1 MRNSKAF
8 TTGCGWIVLLACM
21 AVSAQPVKSSLPP
34 KAPAQVPRTAMT
46 RPAGD
51 LTAADLEAFLD
62 GLMPLQLE
70 RGDIA
75 GAVVAVVKDGKVL
88 FARGYGYADVAAK
101 KPVSPEDTLFRPGS
115 VSKLFTWT
123 AVMQLVEQGKLD
135 LDRDVNDYLDFK
147 IPSTFP
153 QPITL
158 RNIMT
163 HTSGF
168 AETAKDL
175 FVKDAKDMK
184 PLGAYLADHIPNR
197 IFPPGTTPAY
207 SNYATTLAGY
217 IVERVSGRPF
227 DEYVAANI
235 FQPLGMSHTT
245 FDQPL
250 PPSLKPLMSNGY
262 ALASGKAKPF
272 EIVQAWPAGSV
283 STSAMDMTHFMIAHL
298 QDGEFNGA
306 RILRPETAQLMHA
319 RQFASNPAMNGM
331 ALGFYEE
338 TRNGHRII
346 GHGGDTVY
354 FHTDLHLIP
363 DAGVGFFVSYNSAG
377 KGDISNRT
385 ALFEQFLDR
394 YFPYQAPAA
403 TAPASAAADAKAV
416 SGLYMVSRRLQGN
429 ILEASGMF
437 GEVRVSGT
445 PDGKIIADAFKDFSG
460 KPKKFSEI
468 APLVYREVDGQD
480 KLAFRR
486 DESGRLQLAI
496 DYPFMVFQRVGWLQS
511 KFFNY
516 FVLGTSLGIMVLALI
531 LWPLNGLVR
540 RHYGKKL
547 HLSSRD
553 RRLRISTRAVCAI
566 NVLFVLLL
574 ALVLTS
580 GEGAT
585 SLNGIDG
592 RLHVLQV
599 LAVIGAV
606 GSLVVVYNA
615 FRAWRWKPA
624 AMVSPVAAGSSDSA
638 APTSSSPSSS
648 TTSESQKRS
657 SRTFET
663 LIALACLGFTW
674 FVLYWNVLNFYLHY

>member
-1 MRNSKAF
+1 MLALKAYGKRF
-8 TTGCGWIVLLACM
+8 GLIALLAC
-21 AVSAQPVKSSLPP
+21 AAASAQQPTKSSLPSKP
-34 KAPAQVPRTAMT
+34 PVPLQQTTVGKTA
-46 RPAGD
+46 AE
-51 LTAADLEAFLD
+51 LTAPDLEAFLD
-62 GLMPLQLE
+62 GLMPLQLK

-75 GAVVAVVKDGKVL
+75 GAVVAVVKNGKVL
-88 FARGYGYADVAAK
+88 FARGYGYADVAGK
-101 KPVSPEDTLFRPGS
+101 RPVSSEDTLFRPGS
-115 VSKLFTWT
+115 ISKLFTWT

-147 IPSTFP
+147 IPNTFP
-153 QPITL
+153 QPIRL
-158 RNIMT
+158 RNILT

-175 FVKDAKDMK
+175 FVKDARDMK
-184 PLGAYLADHIPNR
+184 PLGTYLADHIPNR
-197 IFPPGTTPAY
+197 IFSPGTTPAY

-217 IVERVSGRPF
+217 IVERVSGKPF
-227 DEYVAANI
+227 DDYIAINI

-250 PPSLKPLMSNGY
+250 PPALEPLMSNGY
-262 ALASGKAKPF
+262 ALASKNAKPF
-272 EIVQAWPAGSV
+272 EVVQAWPAGSV
-283 STSAMDMTHFMIAHL
+283 STSAMDITRFMIAHL
-298 QDGEFNGA
+298 QNGEFNGA
-306 RILRPETAQLMHA
+306 RILRAETAQLMHA

-354 FHTDLHLIP
+354 FHSDLHLIL
-363 DAGVGFFVSYNSAG
+363 DADVGFFVSYNSAG

-394 YFPYQAPAA
+394 YFPYQTPPA
-403 TAPASAAADAKAV
+403 TSPSSAVEDAKVV
-416 SGLYMVSRRLQGN
+416 SGLYIVSRRLQGN

-445 PDGKIIADAFKDFSG
+445 PDGKIMADAFKDFSG

-486 DESGRLQLAI
+486 DENGGLQLAI

-511 KFFNY
+511 KALNY
-516 FVLGTSLGIMVLALI
+516 FVLGTSLGIMALALI
-531 LWPLNGLVR
+531 LWPVNGLLR

-547 HLSSRD
+547 ALNPRD
-553 RRLRISTRAVCAI
+553 RRLRISTRVVCVI

-574 ALVLTS
+574 TVVLSS
-580 GEGAT
+580 GEGAAA
-585 SLNGIDG
+585 LNGIDG
-592 RLHVLQV
+592 RLHALQV
-599 LAVIGAV
+599 LGLIGAI
-606 GSLVVVYNA
+606 GALIAVYNA
-615 FRAWRWKPA
+615 VQPWRRKIAPMMISA
-624 AMVSPVAAGSSDSA
+624 VAAGSAATPSSSLSSSA
-638 APTSSSPSSS
+638 AP
-648 TTSESQKRS
+648 ELQQRS
-657 SRTFET
+657 SRAFET

-674 FVLYWNVLNFYLHY
+674 FVLYWNVLNFRLHY